1 MKTSHIVLL
10 VIGLIV
16 VGVVGSFFSYYNQ
29 GVRAEA
35 GIKAAYENN
44 ENILGQYS
52 LKVKEAAKVSDK
64 YSEALT
70 QFVTDSMTGRYGE
83 DGSQAQMQWIQENIP
98 DFDASMYK
106 KIQQII
112 EAGRTK
118 FENAQTELVDRK
130 RAYFDVELKSP
141 WSGLMLSLG
150 GFPKINE
157 DDYKIITSGHAKKTF
172 ETGVDEGVDF

>member
-10 VIGLIV
+10 VIALIV
-16 VGVVGSFFSYYNQ
+16 VGLVGSFISYFNY
-29 GVRAEA
+29 GVRAEQ
-35 GIKAAYENN
+35 GIVSAWENN

-64 YSEALT
+64 YSAAIT

-83 DGSQAQMQWIQENIP
+83 DGSDAQWQWIQENIP
-98 DFDASMYK
+98 EFDASMYK
-106 KIQQII
+106 EIQTII

-130 RAYFDVELKSP
+130 RAYQIELDSL
-141 WSGLMLSLG
+141 WSGMMLG
-150 GFPKINE
+150 MAGYPKINL
-157 DDYKIITSGHAKKTF
+157 DDYKIITSEHAKEAF
-172 ETGVDEGVDF
+172 ETGVDKGVDF